1 MENVNEHGYLK
12 KKGIA
17 GFAHLYLLRCDI
29 ESKSNQIDIQIYT
42 KLIEL
47 DSRLGTTA
55 SEQLFG
61 CLQST
66 IQSDVIKVHLFLNS
80 HLKIYLDH
88 QL

>member
-55 SEQLFG
+55 AEQLFA
-61 CLQST
+61 CVFLTQRL
-66 IQSDVIKVHLFLNS
+66 DLIKV
-80 HLKIYLDH
+80 
-88 QL
+88 